1 MPDVNQI
8 LRVLFLE
15 LGVGRKNDN
24 SDIASGVN
32 YGVAS
37 FLSWWKSISNPETDN
52 TRIRGLQDY
61 CLLSKM
67 IGQAGRHL

>member
-24 SDIASGVN
+24 SDIAIGVN

-37 FLSWWKSISNPETDN
+37 FLSWWKV
-52 TRIRGLQDY
+52 Y
-61 CLLSKM
+61 M
-67 IGQAGRHL
+67 